1 MESYHGLIV
10 TPSDAI
16 LLLEAARQSVIPK
29 MNRRLSDYERMILI
43 KPGAVFIWN
52 ESESN
57 MKRWTDS
64 RNWSASRVN
73 AAFLI
78 YRELD
83 SSQTTSTSYA
93 YKRNGLVKQSFSVTM
108 KSGGKVHLISYMNSD
123 HEANRYLM
131 RPTQDPRLRHIQID
145 RSLYPDNLLVDES
158 DKKQEKAS
166 LLRRAS
172 DTTYDKQ
179 KTLVAPAH
187 LPPINNVDM
196 GPTFSSTNIVASTD
210 RVPRSSTDQQKTQFR
225 YSGRLQEDGKMLSVL
240 DRYFK

>member
-1 MESYHGLIV
+1 MESYHGLVV
-10 TPSDAI
+10 TLSDAI
-16 LLLEAARQSVIPK
+16 LLLEAARQSIIPK

-43 KPGAVFIWN
+43 KSGAVFIWN

-73 AAFLI
+73 AAFLV

-83 SSQTTSTSYA
+83 SSQSTNTSYV
-93 YKRNGLVKQSFSVTM
+93 YKRNGLVKQSLSVTM
-108 KSGGKVHLISYMNSD
+108 KNGGKVHLISYMNSD
-123 HEANRYLM
+123 HEANRYLL
-131 RPTQDPRLRHIQID
+131 RPTQDPRLRHVQID

-158 DKKQEKAS
+158 DRKQDNS
-166 LLRRAS
+166 PSLRRAS

-179 KTLVAPAH
+179 KTLVPPAH

-196 GPTFSSTNIVASTD
+196 GPTFSSTNIVANMD
-210 RVPRSSTDQQKTQFR
+210 RIPRCNTDQQNTQFR

>member
-16 LLLEAARQSVIPK
+16 LLLEAARQSIIPK

-64 RNWSASRVN
+64 RNWGASRVN

-83 SSQTTSTSYA
+83 SSQTTGTSYT

-108 KSGGKVHLISYMNSD
+108 KNGGKVHLISYMNSD

-158 DKKQEKAS
+158 DKEHEKAS

-179 KTLVAPAH
+179 KILVAPAH

-196 GPTFSSTNIVASTD
+196 GPTFSSTNIVANVD
-210 RVPRSSTDQQKTQFR
+210 RTPPSSNDQQKTQSR
-225 YSGRLQEDGKMLSVL
+225 YTGRLQEDDKMLSVL